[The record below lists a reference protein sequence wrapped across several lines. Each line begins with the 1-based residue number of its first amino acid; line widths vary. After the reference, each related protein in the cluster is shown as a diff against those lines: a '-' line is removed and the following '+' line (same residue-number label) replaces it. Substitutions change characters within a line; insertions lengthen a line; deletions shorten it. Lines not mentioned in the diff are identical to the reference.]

1 MNSTNR
7 LRYLISLLSLSL
19 ICLLGSACSDG
30 NGNTTP
36 ATPISVS
43 TDSFDFGAEGGE
55 STLTF
60 SSPGEWDAVPSESW
74 IKLIKSDQLKHEG
87 KIIVKVEANNSRD
100 PRSGEITIVS
110 GAVSA
115 KVVVSQA
122 GMAATPVDPTI
133 SVPEGYKLIWN
144 DEFDGTS
151 LNGTDWTHEVKG
163 PGWVNN
169 ELQNYVNATYGGK
182 PVTEVNEGSLKINCF
197 KASDGKIC
205 SGRIYAK
212 VNTGWKYGI
221 FEAAIKLP
229 KGKGTWPAF
238 WMMPVNND
246 FNANPWPKCGEIDI
260 MEEVGY
266 HPEYTS
272 SSIHCESYNHVKGTQ
287 KTAERLT
294 EGAQSDFHVYRLEWT
309 EDYIRTSVDG
319 KTLLN
324 FSNDRKGNVSTW
336 PFNRHF
342 YIILNLAW
350 GGTWG
355 GAQGVDETCLPT
367 TMEVDYVRVFQK
379 K

>member
-1 MNSTNR
+1 MNYTNR

-30 NGNTTP
+30 NENTTP

-43 TDSFDFGAEGGE
+43 TDSFDFGADGGE

-74 IKLIKSDQLKHEG
+74 IKLTKSDQLKHEG
-87 KIIVKVEANNSRD
+87 KIIVKVVANNSRD

-133 SVPEGYKLIWN
+133 SVPEGYELIWN

-350 GGTWG
+350 GGSWG

>member
-350 GGTWG
+350 GGSWG

>member
-1 MNSTNR
+1 
-7 LRYLISLLSLSL
+7 
-19 ICLLGSACSDG
+19 
-30 NGNTTP
+30 
-36 ATPISVS
+36 
-43 TDSFDFGAEGGE
+43 
-55 STLTF
+55 
-60 SSPGEWDAVPSESW
+60 
-74 IKLIKSDQLKHEG
+74 
-87 KIIVKVEANNSRD
+87 
-100 PRSGEITIVS
+100 
-110 GAVSA
+110 
-115 KVVVSQA
+115 
-122 GMAATPVDPTI
+122 MAATPVDPTI

-324 FSNDRKGNVSTW
+324 FSNDGKGNVSTW
-336 PFNRHF
+336 PFNHHF

-350 GGTWG
+350 GGSWG